1 MARLIKRYENRKL
14 YDMEQKHY
22 VSLEELAGLIHQ
34 GHQVQV
40 VENATGEDLTAQT
53 LTKIIVEEDRQG
65 RPGLPSEVLHELI
78 RWGGK
83 VVSTTA
89 DQFEQY
95 LDRLVRASL
104 ERLGP
109 VRQVR
114 EDLDRLKGRIA
125 GLEGLIT
132 ELVAQ
137 LEEPTGEDHE
147 RGKPA
152 RDSGTEATGN
162 RQAG

>member
-14 YDMEQKHY
+14 YDMEQKRY
-22 VSLEELAGLIHQ
+22 VSLEDLAGLIHE

-53 LTKIIVEEDRQG
+53 LTKIIVEEDRRG
-65 RPGLPSEVLHELI
+65 RPALPSEVLHELV

-83 VVSTTA
+83 LVSTTA

-125 GLEGLIT
+125 GLERLMS
-132 ELVAQ
+132 ELVAE
-137 LEEPTGEDHE
+137 LEEHTGEDYE
-147 RGKPA
+147 RRETPRK
-152 RDSGTEATGN
+152 TG
-162 RQAG
+162 